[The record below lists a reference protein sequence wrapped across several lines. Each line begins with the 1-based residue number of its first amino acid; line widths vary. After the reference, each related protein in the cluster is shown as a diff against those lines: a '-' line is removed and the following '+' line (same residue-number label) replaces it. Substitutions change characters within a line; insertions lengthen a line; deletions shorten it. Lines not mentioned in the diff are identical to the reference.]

1 MKVLFLDH
9 DGVICLY
16 NDWGKRIESSSDP
29 NAYFDRFD
37 PKAVKMLNQI
47 IEKTDCEIVVSSDW
61 RFNCSLESMGE
72 LYSVRGIIKKPI
84 GYTSLEG
91 FDAPKDFK
99 WEKSF
104 EIPQTRSL
112 EIIQYL
118 NENKDIESWVAVDDL
133 DMRKHI
139 VTKSRSGTDIETR
152 HWGLENFVWT
162 KRPNE
167 GLKQVGVKEKILQHL
182 R

>member
-84 GYTSLEG
+84 GYTSLEW